1 MRSTKINGKT
11 CAVCDEEK
19 PSVPLPGEDKLFRKL
34 LPSELPSRAYTV
46 LLPGVDHGYPEELLA
61 QYNVAR
67 LFSDPTERALVM
79 PLLLSPRGIVT
90 DDAGRTCSSFKATQ
104 CVYQLLHIFEGSP
117 KCKATTV
124 AIANGFVIGIVL

>member
-34 LPSELPSRAYTV
+34 LPSSRAYIV
-46 LLPGVDHGYPEELLA
+46 LLPSADHGYPLA
-61 QYNVAR
+61 QNNVAG
-67 LFSDPTERALVM
+67 LFSDPTERALVK

-90 DDAGRTCSSFKATQ
+90 DGAANAQEERAARSNRLN
-104 CVYQLLHIFEGSP
+104 VYQLLHIFDEGSP
-117 KCKATTV
+117 KCKATT
-124 AIANGFVIGIVL
+124 ASNCK